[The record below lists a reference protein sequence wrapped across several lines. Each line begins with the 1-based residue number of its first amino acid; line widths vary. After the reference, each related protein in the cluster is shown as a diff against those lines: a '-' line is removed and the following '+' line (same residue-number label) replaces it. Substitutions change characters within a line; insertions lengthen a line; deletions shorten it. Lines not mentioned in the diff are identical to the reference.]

1 MQPPDIEFMH
11 NDLGSHQQQHASQL
25 IVRMVE
31 SHGTALFEA
40 VVVAIRRKGAVV
52 ALYVVLATEGL
63 ASFAS
68 ISRALDFIPYDMQF
82 DFISDDIQSYM
93 GLHEL
98 IFPQLANLEHEVQL
112 TPYSPYHCFVAEDDG

>member
-11 NDLGSHQQQHASQL
+11 NHLGSHQQQHTPQL
-25 IVRMVE
+25 IVRVVE

-52 ALYVVLATEGL
+52 TLYIALTTVRRQGL

-68 ISRALDFIPYDMQF
+68 ISRTLDFIPDN
-82 DFISDDIQSYM
+82 IQPNM

-98 IFPQLANLEHEVQL
+98 IFPQLAHLEHEVQL
-112 TPYSPYHCFVAEDDG
+112 TPDSPYHCFVAEDDG